1 MNFWQIFEWWYFKRY
16 GTSFIEQMS
25 LTHVAPWLGGDVVP
39 DDQSAAGGS
48 GSEAEGSSFGGGG
61 GNNNAI
67 PAPALQGKPDC
78 FGSV

>member
-1 MNFWQIFEWWYFKRY
+1 MGHSCKLTVTFCEQIFEWWYFKRY

-48 GSEAEGSSFGGGG
+48 GSEADASSFVGS
-61 GNNNAI
+61 GNNAL
-67 PAPALQGKPDC
+67 PAPALQG
-78 FGSV
+78 